1 MPTRNSLKIRARAQA
16 LVIDWPREWEQAA
29 RTMEQIDRE
38 LPAGIQAITPA
49 ALTPPEYWA
58 AQDAKFAAEL
68 DVEIAKACETSTK
81 LAALFAAL
89 KQAA

>member
-1 MPTRNSLKIRARAQA
+1 MI
-16 LVIDWPREWEQAA
+16 IDWPHEWEQAA

-38 LPAGIQAITPA
+38 LPAGVQAVMPA
-49 ALTPPEYWA
+49 ALTPPEYRA
-58 AQDAKFAAEL
+58 LDARLAAEI
-68 DVEIAKACETSTK
+68 DAEIAKACETSTK

>member
-38 LPAGIQAITPA
+38 LPAEIQAV
-49 ALTPPEYWA
+49 LTPPEYWA
-58 AQDAKFAAEL
+58 LDARLAAEI
-68 DVEIAKACETSTK
+68 DAEIAKACETSTK

>member
-1 MPTRNSLKIRARAQA
+1 VSTRNSLKIRARAQA
-16 LVIDWPREWEQAA
+16 LVVDWPREWEQAA

-38 LPAGIQAITPA
+38 LPAGIQAVMPA

-58 AQDAKFAAEL
+58 LDARLAAEL
-68 DVEIAKACETSTK
+68 DAEIAKACETSTK